1 MTARGG
7 SGALHLQV
15 SKLLVGSIV
24 LAIAATGALVVTLIV
39 GFPQKP
45 GPPPG
50 TPGVMPGPPPDERPV
65 AVLIVL
71 TGLVVLA
78 WLAALIVSARD
89 LVLQRLSLAGEAP
102 TAADPAQIRSLLEE
116 VRTELA
122 ADREREWQAITER
135 LLEYADQRETD
146 GYLNGMRV
154 ATAGDPIEA
163 NVHPLRRPPTQR

>member
-1 MTARGG
+1 MTART
-7 SGALHLQV
+7 LHLRM
-15 SKLLVGSIV
+15 SKLLVGCLV
-24 LAIAATGALVVTLIV
+24 LAIAATGALVVTMIA

-50 TPGVMPGPPPDERPV
+50 QPGVMPGPPPDQRPL
-65 AVLIVL
+65 AVLVLL

-78 WLAALIVSARD
+78 WLAVLVVSARD
-89 LVLQRLSLAGEAP
+89 RILHQLGEDTPAP
-102 TAADPAQIRSLLEE
+102 ADRAQIRDLLAE

-122 ADREREWQAITER
+122 ADREREWQTITER

-154 ATAGDPIEA
+154 ATTGGEPLEA
-163 NVHPLRRPPTQR
+163 NVRPLRRPPTQR